1 MTRIVAHGSRLC
13 HPPGARRTRPVN
25 NRREQIG
32 WYFYDWANSAF
43 PTTVGTVFL
52 GPWLTTVTK
61 AAADAGGFVYPLG
74 IKVHAGSF
82 FPYVVSL
89 SVLGQVLLLPVLG
102 AVADYSHRKK
112 EMLAL
117 FAYVGAG
124 GTLGLWIITGT
135 SYMPGA
141 LLFLIANVS
150 FGASVVFYNAFLPEI
165 ASPDRR
171 NAVSSNGW
179 ALGYLGG
186 GLLLALNPALFSQ
199 AAALGLSTDVVVRLN
214 LASAGGWGAAFTLIP
229 PVTPEKPE
237 PARPLA
243 RGQGVLTGGLP
254 PRPR

>member
-1 MTRIVAHGSRLC
+1 MRRPNVSGKTVRTVSTSPFRISCSSCLNGSRPGMTGIVAPGSRLC

-43 PTTVGTVFL
+43 PTTVVTVFL

-82 FPYVVSL
+82 FPYVVSV

-124 GTLGLWIITGT
+124 ATLGLWIITGT
-135 SYMPGA
+135 SSLPGA

-186 GLLLALNPALFSQ
+186 GPLLALNLPLFSP
-199 AAALGLSTDVVVRLN
+199 AA
-214 LASAGGWGAAFTLIP
+214 
-229 PVTPEKPE
+229 
-237 PARPLA
+237 
-243 RGQGVLTGGLP
+243 P
-254 PRPR
+254 PRVSTALLRGPHPPAAGARWG